1 MSKNEIMKNEKLK
14 LEEIVGYLPY
24 ELKILFVSNRMVDRL
39 SRNDIVTLKEIQE
52 GIICVNGYKTN
63 NKSYLPILH
72 PLKEIQNH
80 IHKFSDKLCTYGSN
94 DKFGGIDSA
103 SPEDYQLMY
112 KLHLDV
118 YNLIGRGLAI
128 DINTLNK
135 Q

>member
-24 ELKILFVSNRMVDRL
+24 GLKVKVIDVPFYKYDIMTLCDKGGLSNIAL
-39 SRNDIVTLKEIQE
+39 STFIDEPQDFK
-52 GIICVNGYKTN
+52 
-63 NKSYLPILH
+63 PILH

-118 YNLIGRGLAI
+118 HNLIWRGLAI
-128 DINTLNK
+128 DINALK

>member
-1 MSKNEIMKNEKLK
+1 MKNEKLK

-24 ELKILFVSNRMVDRL
+24 KLKIQYGKWSDYKSER
-39 SRNDIVTLKEIQE
+39 
-52 GIICVNGYKTN
+52 ICATSILTVRFLCDLNLDFK
-63 NKSYLPILH
+63 PILH

-135 Q
+135 

>member
-1 MSKNEIMKNEKLK
+1 MKNEKLK
-14 LEEIVGYLPY
+14 LEEIVGYLPFWLNVNLFGRDY
-24 ELKILFVSNRMVDRL
+24 ELTGITHETMYTKQGAVLNYS
-39 SRNDIVTLKEIQE
+39 SKENEI
-52 GIICVNGYKTN
+52 K
-63 NKSYLPILH
+63 PILH

-118 YNLIGRGLAI
+118 HNLIGRGLAI
-128 DINTLNK
+128 DINTLK
-135 Q
+135 L